1 MQKLGVVFNFRL
13 LAVALLFPLVV
24 SGQTRTPSVP
34 GGAPLSLPDTLKLAL
49 ANNYR
54 VESNQLEADISA
66 GRLQSEQG
74 VFDPE
79 VSSDYQRQEDGS
91 SQQLDPRI
99 GEATDNQLFL
109 QDRYQ
114 AGITGNL
121 PWGMNY
127 DIGLDTL
134 NRRGDFNNFSQQY
147 DTFAGITVSQPLL
160 RGFGSKATM
169 SGIRQA
175 RLDVVISGWTL
186 AQEVIDVA
194 TETVLVFNDYYL
206 AGEELRVARK
216 SKALATQLLEDNMKR
231 AEIGVMTPLDV
242 TSARAEVA
250 SRQEAVLQAE
260 LSIVESRNALLQL
273 ITRETTP
280 RTLRSRQVATT
291 AAPTLHPLYTDPDT
305 ILPGT
310 LLRRPDYRTALLSL
324 EKQEI
329 QLAFEKN
336 SRLPQL
342 DLVASFGVN
351 GLNRRLVESIE
362 QAIDE
367 GNSEWTAGFS
377 FSLPI
382 PNRAARGRVFA
393 EEMALAQALINTKRL
408 EQTIA
413 VELLDATEQVD
424 TARKLITATRTTR
437 ELAEERLD
445 AEQEKLQAGTT
456 TTFVVLELQK
466 DLAEAEIRELRAR
479 IGYNQAVAEQDRAAG
494 LTLQRYGLTVDGLPQ
509 G

>member
-1 MQKLGVVFNFRL
+1 MVL
-13 LAVALLFPLVV
+13 LISISLVAHA
-24 SGQTRTPSVP
+24 SGQSHSA
-34 GGAPLSLPDTLKLAL
+34 GQKKLALPDALRLAL

-54 VESNQLEADISA
+54 VESSQLGEDISQ
-66 GRLQSEQG
+66 GRLRSEQG
-74 VFDPE
+74 TFDPE
-79 VSSDYQRQEDGS
+79 VSVDYLRSEDGS

-99 GEATDNQLFL
+99 GQGTSNELFL
-109 QDRYQ
+109 QDRYHG
-114 AGITGNL
+114 GIQGLL

-160 RGFGSKATM
+160 RGFGPKATM

-175 RLDVVISGWTL
+175 RLDVTLSSLTL
-186 AQEVIDVA
+186 AAEVIDVA
-194 TETVLVFNDYYL
+194 TETVLVFNDYSL
-206 AGEELRVARK
+206 ALEELRVAKK
-216 SKALATQLLEDNMKR
+216 SKALANQLLDDNMKR

-260 LSIVESRNALLQL
+260 LAIVENRNGLLQL
-273 ITRETTP
+273 ISPDTSPGRIKTQPLQT
-280 RTLRSRQVATT
+280 A
-291 AAPTLHPLYTDPDT
+291 AAPTLQPMFSDPDEV
-305 ILPGT
+305 LGGT
-310 LLRRPDYRTALLSL
+310 LIRRPDYRSALLEL

-351 GLNRRLVESIE
+351 GLNRKLVESIE

-367 GNSEWTAGFS
+367 GNTEFTAGVS
-377 FSLPI
+377 FSMPI

-393 EEMALAQALINTKRL
+393 EEMALAQALVDAKRL
-408 EQTIA
+408 EQQIA
-413 VELLDATEQVD
+413 VELLNTTEQVV
-424 TARKLITATRTTR
+424 TARKLIAATRTTR
-437 ELAEERLD
+437 KLAEERLE

-456 TTFVVLELQK
+456 TTFVVLELQE

-479 IGYNQAVAEQDRAAG
+479 IGFNNAVAEQDRAAG
-494 LTLQRYGLTVDGLPQ
+494 VTLLRYGLNVDGLPSS
-509 G
+509 